1 MGIELMTSSLPR
13 MRSTPELHRLTVC
26 LGAEN
31 EVRTRDPQL
40 GRLML
45 YQLSY
50 FRFFCPKKIGFLGC
64 ASEKNKLLF
73 TRLAQEL
80 RNLWE
85 VVDSN
90 HRTLRERI
98 YSPPQLPLC
107 EPPSVFSFRA
117 DRGIR
122 THDPEITNHVLWPTE
137 LYRRGAF
144 VLLCSKWIAK
154 VGVFSESAKLFCIIF
169 SSLPRGSRRWTPCP
183 GSIRPFGPSE
193 CPGR

>member
-13 MRSTPELHRLTVC
+13 MRSTPELHRLLYVHR
-26 LGAEN
+26 AEN

-50 FRFFCPKKIGFLGC
+50 FRSLQ
-64 ASEKNKLLF
+64 EKSGNSAFILV
-73 TRLAQEL
+73 
-80 RNLWE
+80 WE

-107 EPPSVFSFRA
+107 EPPRHFF
-117 DRGIR
+117 
-122 THDPEITNHVLWPTE
+122 L
-137 LYRRGAF
+137 
-144 VLLCSKWIAK
+144 
-154 VGVFSESAKLFCIIF
+154 
-169 SSLPRGSRRWTPCP
+169 SSR
-183 GSIRPFGPSE
+183 
-193 CPGR
+193 

>member
-13 MRSTPELHRLTVC
+13 MRSTPELHRLNIFA
-26 LGAEN
+26 GAEN

-50 FRFFCPKKIGFLGC
+50 FRRK
-64 ASEKNKLLF
+64 SW
-73 TRLAQEL
+73 
-80 RNLWE
+80 WE

-107 EPPSVFSFRA
+107 EPPIGFINISKLFRA

-122 THDPEITNHVLWPTE
+122 THDPETRLQITCSGQLS
-137 LYRRGAF
+137 YIGAHESF
-144 VLLCSKWIAK
+144 IAERTAK
-154 VGVFSESAKLFCIIF
+154 VDTFFEFTKLFYKFFIISL
-169 SSLPRGSRRWTPCP
+169 SSSRRDSVSMPQAARW
-183 GSIRPFGPSE
+183 PF
-193 CPGR
+193 

>member
-13 MRSTPELHRLTVC
+13 MRSTPELHRLC
-26 LGAEN
+26 ISRAEN

-50 FRFFCPKKIGFLGC
+50 FRIFHENAEVATCRRFMKM
-64 ASEKNKLLF
+64 
-73 TRLAQEL
+73 
-80 RNLWE
+80 WE

-107 EPPSVFSFRA
+107 EPPKSLLINVFKA
-117 DRGIR
+117 
-122 THDPEITNHVLWPTE
+122 P
-137 LYRRGAF
+137 
-144 VLLCSKWIAK
+144 
-154 VGVFSESAKLFCIIF
+154 
-169 SSLPRGSRRWTPCP
+169 SSR
-183 GSIRPFGPSE
+183 
-193 CPGR
+193 

>member
-1 MGIELMTSSLPR
+1 MRKKEPVMGIELMTSSLPR
-13 MRSTPELHRLTVC
+13 MRSTPELHRLKYV
-26 LGAEN
+26 LRAEN

-50 FRFFCPKKIGFLGC
+50 FRLIVW
-64 ASEKNKLLF
+64 
-73 TRLAQEL
+73 
-80 RNLWE
+80 WE

-107 EPPSVFSFRA
+107 EPPNSSLFPFEPIEGFEPTTPRLQITCSGQLSYIGSSFGFSIAERDCKGRAFFR
-117 DRGIR
+117 ICK
-122 THDPEITNHVLWPTE
+122 T
-137 LYRRGAF
+137 
-144 VLLCSKWIAK
+144 
-154 VGVFSESAKLFCIIF
+154 FCIIF
-169 SSLPRGSRRWTPCP
+169 SSNPSGCP
-183 GSIRPFGPSE
+183 GWIPYPGSSPPAGRPA